1 MFVLIEY
8 TVYRKAWIKGEKSD
22 EYSERE
28 STEIYENMSNNSW
41 LLLTLICQYWPNHV
55 SFFFFFLFD

>member
-8 TVYRKAWIKGEKSD
+8 TVYRKVWIKGEKSD
-22 EYSERE
+22 EYCERE

-41 LLLTLICQYWPNHV
+41 LLLTLICQYWTNHF
-55 SFFFFFLFD
+55 SFFFFLFD